1 MRQRLEALRELVA
14 AHPGFDPEAS
24 AVTLGDPT
32 GDTVTVE
39 IAAVCLG
46 GSEREARVSRE
57 RLLLAALEVVGGD
70 DASLRLHA
78 A

>member
-1 MRQRLEALRELVA
+1 
-14 AHPGFDPEAS
+14 
-24 AVTLGDPT
+24 
-32 GDTVTVE
+32 VE